1 MDYCAVRRIV
11 VQNCNMPAE
20 LPLRVFISY
29 KLKDHAA
36 TVVIKKKLKK
46 LGAGKLEVFVSGDE
60 VAGTLW
66 REKVLE
72 ELAKAHI
79 LIFLYTDPKSQWD
92 WCLYETGYF
101 DARQKRQELDR
112 HLYVLRRREDLPSGP
127 FLGLGTV
134 PIDASSGDNDS
145 ELQKFLKMLFEESTD
160 PPVNAEWNADGS
172 DDLVTA
178 FTAPFGRR
186 EEVAPPQ
193 EFVRK
198 LTFHLVKKGME
209 DALNKDDIP
218 AEVSGNKES
227 FELFGFGT
235 AASRS
240 WRELED
246 NWRSEM
252 PPIPKGGLDSVKL
265 WVANVAQKMLLA
277 IRGKRF
283 DDGLPLFFS
292 PFIKPREQ
300 GLFRPSLARLA
311 TYSDAYDFD
320 IVFVDVPR
328 EFVAISRGPLTAVL
342 GLLKLAT
349 NFRFGWIEQ
358 KAKDVAQ
365 RELGNIPEDTL
376 TRFGSVAAESFTLG
390 LNTEQAVLLAFN
402 EEDEK
407 DPVQRKETLLLKG
420 EVSDTMEA
428 WKSTVFPAM
437 QGAIE
442 ARDNAKLV
450 KAFEAASEVNWKFH
464 RACAQRY
471 FQIVSQLSKEAVGP
485 LRPV

>member
-1 MDYCAVRRIV
+1 
-11 VQNCNMPAE
+11 MPAE

-134 PIDASSGDNDS
+134 PIDASSGGNDS

-186 EEVAPPQ
+186 
-193 EFVRK
+193 
-198 LTFHLVKKGME
+198 
-209 DALNKDDIP
+209 
-218 AEVSGNKES
+218 
-227 FELFGFGT
+227 
-235 AASRS
+235 
-240 WRELED
+240 
-246 NWRSEM
+246 
-252 PPIPKGGLDSVKL
+252 
-265 WVANVAQKMLLA
+265 
-277 IRGKRF
+277 
-283 DDGLPLFFS
+283 
-292 PFIKPREQ
+292 
-300 GLFRPSLARLA
+300 
-311 TYSDAYDFD
+311 
-320 IVFVDVPR
+320 
-328 EFVAISRGPLTAVL
+328 
-342 GLLKLAT
+342 
-349 NFRFGWIEQ
+349 
-358 KAKDVAQ
+358 
-365 RELGNIPEDTL
+365 
-376 TRFGSVAAESFTLG
+376 
-390 LNTEQAVLLAFN
+390 
-402 EEDEK
+402 
-407 DPVQRKETLLLKG
+407 
-420 EVSDTMEA
+420 
-428 WKSTVFPAM
+428 
-437 QGAIE
+437 
-442 ARDNAKLV
+442 
-450 KAFEAASEVNWKFH
+450 
-464 RACAQRY
+464 
-471 FQIVSQLSKEAVGP
+471 
-485 LRPV
+485 